1 MFSMTVL
8 LRTVSLLTWNS
19 TASRLAHDCKV
30 VKAAYADLAEWGD
43 QHAPATVN
51 AIAAFR
57 QPIPKEPG
65 LIDAQFHAMKRGY
78 EDVGAFSGTR
88 RRTGDQG
95 LPRAKFGLKA
105 LLPDAFA
112 SFLLRD
118 RGSAK
123 EQLQEESG
131 ARLVFSNKGDF
142 FPDTLLRVLGVFS
155 DTAEAVMMALDLI
168 LGKIGELAEDERS
181 RPPPAGCE
189 MLGEEGEF
197 IFRLI
202 LPRDLTGLLIG
213 NQGANIKQLRRESGA
228 KAKASIQQVLPG
240 YPAVEQSLLRGLELL
255 VLRQPRM
262 NLSKFVAN
270 NGLHESDDP
279 SDLDSLLSEAGR
291 KEEPNVCLEI
301 VCHPNFGRFEERE
314 HRENK
319 QRSTVL
325 LNLLLQPLFPAFET
339 LVQHEAFG
347 QIPGMLDEA
356 AGVLHSAASTGLA
369 DHCRCLLQSPHFR
382 EAACRKANYCTAL
395 HHAAN
400 AEILRILLQSPALS
414 TAESLNAQD
423 RFGCTL
429 LHYVTSE
436 EMCQVMLGHP
446 NFTAIN
452 KEDAS
457 GQTALHCAKNPGICA
472 TLLEHGAA
480 CSLSVADSLGR
491 TPLHTLSRNPKVLA
505 VLFRSRAGD
514 NDRVDFDINALDK
527 RGRSALHYAT
537 SAEAC
542 AVLFQAG
549 FGAINALDD
558 CGMSALHTA
567 TAKSLLGV
575 VRAVIEHPDFSQ
587 LNAVAR
593 ADYCSDTALSRA
605 ASLRNSELV
614 LELLQHGGHDSQS
627 LQKAADFAQGLTEA
641 AREKLLAALDEQLKA
656 TKIVIRD
663 DTVAGHRFITLSGV
677 PESLSEALR
686 RITEYMHQESGSDE
700 FQQYLRVINFNDAGA
715 HEGSGGQWNSDG
727 QGKGGYRQPPP
738 AVRMES
744 KAFTQAPDGLHL
756 LGEDLAML
764 PRGAAEMS
772 YSVSCVLPAQLVPA
786 LIGKAGELVRSIQ
799 DRTGAKID
807 ISRDSIPGKD
817 GLRKMECIGP
827 LLSIYSAH
835 TLMMQRL
842 QEVEQTPPPAR
853 RPERTSSPHRRSGH
867 RGEAK
872 DGYPSDT
879 RTERQKELEAMV
891 ADLEKKLSEAKA
903 MKQLVVP
910 PAAREKEDVVL
921 LHFVTAL

>member
-1 MFSMTVL
+1 
-8 LRTVSLLTWNS
+8 
-19 TASRLAHDCKV
+19 
-30 VKAAYADLAEWGD
+30 
-43 QHAPATVN
+43 
-51 AIAAFR
+51 
-57 QPIPKEPG
+57 
-65 LIDAQFHAMKRGY
+65 MKRGY

-228 KAKASIQQVLPG
+228 K
-240 YPAVEQSLLRGLELL
+240 
-255 VLRQPRM
+255 
-262 NLSKFVAN
+262 
-270 NGLHESDDP
+270 
-279 SDLDSLLSEAGR
+279 
-291 KEEPNVCLEI
+291 I
-301 VCHPNFGRFEERE
+301 VF
-314 HRENK
+314 
-319 QRSTVL
+319 
-325 LNLLLQPLFPAFET
+325 
-339 LVQHEAFG
+339 
-347 QIPGMLDEA
+347 
-356 AGVLHSAASTGLA
+356 
-369 DHCRCLLQSPHFR
+369 
-382 EAACRKANYCTAL
+382 
-395 HHAAN
+395 
-400 AEILRILLQSPALS
+400 
-414 TAESLNAQD
+414 
-423 RFGCTL
+423 
-429 LHYVTSE
+429 
-436 EMCQVMLGHP
+436 
-446 NFTAIN
+446 
-452 KEDAS
+452 
-457 GQTALHCAKNPGICA
+457 
-472 TLLEHGAA
+472 
-480 CSLSVADSLGR
+480 
-491 TPLHTLSRNPKVLA
+491 
-505 VLFRSRAGD
+505 
-514 NDRVDFDINALDK
+514 
-527 RGRSALHYAT
+527 
-537 SAEAC
+537 
-542 AVLFQAG
+542 
-549 FGAINALDD
+549 
-558 CGMSALHTA
+558 
-567 TAKSLLGV
+567 
-575 VRAVIEHPDFSQ
+575 
-587 LNAVAR
+587 
-593 ADYCSDTALSRA
+593 
-605 ASLRNSELV
+605 
-614 LELLQHGGHDSQS
+614 
-627 LQKAADFAQGLTEA
+627 
-641 AREKLLAALDEQLKA
+641 
-656 TKIVIRD
+656 RD

-727 QGKGGYRQPPP
+727 QGKGGYRQPPA

-853 RPERTSSPHRRSGH
+853 RPERTSSPHRWSGH

-903 MKQLVVP
+903 MS
-910 PAAREKEDVVL
+910 
-921 LHFVTAL
+921 